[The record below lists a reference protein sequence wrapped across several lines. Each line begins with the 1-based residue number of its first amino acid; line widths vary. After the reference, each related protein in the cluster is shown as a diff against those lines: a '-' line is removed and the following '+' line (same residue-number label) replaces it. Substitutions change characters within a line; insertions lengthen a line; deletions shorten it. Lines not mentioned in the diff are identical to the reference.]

1 MNPLAMTG
9 TAALLEQLSPHV
21 PDELI
26 DGLWARRGGRGR
38 RPAFC
43 ASQLFRVMLLA
54 LLTPAHSFNL
64 LLELLPE
71 HRAWRRFARL
81 RHRHRLP
88 DAKMLHQFRDALHLS
103 ALRQINHHLLKPLI
117 DQVSGFS
124 KTLALID
131 STDLPASTRDKKK
144 RAAAIPPGSPRS
156 ADAALKADT
165 RAILSVTKSTP
176 CGCGCG
182 NIQEPSCWHRW
193 SPG

>member
-9 TAALLEQLSPHV
+9 TAMLLERLSPYV

-26 DGLWARRGGRGR
+26 DCLLSRRSGRGR
-38 RPAFC
+38 RPVFSP
-43 ASQLFRVMLLA
+43 SQLFRVLLLA

-71 HRAWRRFARL
+71 NRAWRHFARL
-81 RHRHRLP
+81 KHRHRLP
-88 DAKMLHQFRDALHLS
+88 DAKMLHQFRDRLGLAT
-103 ALRQINHHLLKPLI
+103 LRQINRHLLEPLI

-144 RAAAIPPGSPRS
+144 STETTPPGSP
-156 ADAALKADT
+156 
-165 RAILSVTKSTP
+165 
-176 CGCGCG
+176 
-182 NIQEPSCWHRW
+182 Q
-193 SPG
+193 

>member
-1 MNPLAMTG
+1 MEKVKSESCGRATVFQLPLSSMNLLAMTG
-9 TAALLEQLSPHV
+9 TAALLEQLSPYV

-26 DGLWARRGGRGR
+26 DALVPRPRGRGR
-38 RPAFC
+38 RPAFSS
-43 ASQLFRVMLLA
+43 SQLFRVLLLA

-81 RHRHRLP
+81 KHRHRLP
-88 DAKMLHQFRDALHLS
+88 DAKMLHQFRDRLS
-103 ALRQINHHLLKPLI
+103 LAPLRQINRHLLEPLI

-144 RAAAIPPGSPRS
+144 RAEPTQPGSP
-156 ADAALKADT
+156 
-165 RAILSVTKSTP
+165 
-176 CGCGCG
+176 
-182 NIQEPSCWHRW
+182 Q
-193 SPG
+193 